1 MSLGTGL
8 SADIR
13 LQGVNGGS
21 RDSGPGLYSLPILVD
36 HAMKQLVKTFS
47 TIEEFAAFFSDEQTR
62 LAMENARSVLAQVYV
77 TARDHPWMSALLAE
91 LARLPDKVIVVG
103 ASTFGQLCDGKAL
116 NGTNVVCLGCFDT
129 ASLVQMLFECE
140 PGQETA
146 IGIELGRQLTALSEP
161 LKGKKQKTKPKTK
174 KKKTQKQK
182 KQQEATSIPLF

>member
-62 LAMENARSVLAQVYV
+62 LTMENARSDQ
-77 TARDHPWMSALLAE
+77 TQEKKTKHEQPRKTTHKAE

-103 ASTFGQLCDGKAL
+103 ASTFGQLCD
-116 NGTNVVCLGCFDT
+116 
-129 ASLVQMLFECE
+129 
-140 PGQETA
+140 
-146 IGIELGRQLTALSEP
+146 
-161 LKGKKQKTKPKTK
+161 
-174 KKKTQKQK
+174 
-182 KQQEATSIPLF
+182 

>member
-21 RDSGPGLYSLPILVD
+21 RDRGPGLYSLPILVD

-77 TARDHPWMSALLAE
+77 TERDHPWMSALLAE
-91 LARLPDKVIVVG
+91 LARLLKKNNNKK
-103 ASTFGQLCDGKAL
+103 TKTNKQLCDGIAL
-116 NGTNVVCLGCFDT
+116 NGTNVVCLG
-129 ASLVQMLFECE
+129 
-140 PGQETA
+140 
-146 IGIELGRQLTALSEP
+146 
-161 LKGKKQKTKPKTK
+161 
-174 KKKTQKQK
+174 
-182 KQQEATSIPLF
+182 